1 MSAPLP
7 PPPDDWTCQELVEVV
22 TDYLEGALTPAEAAQ
37 FEQHIALC
45 APCHDFVEQI
55 RQTIAATGRLRREEL
70 APAQQ
75 TRLVEL
81 FHNWR
86 TKN

>member
-1 MSAPLP
+1 MSAPLQP
-7 PPPDDWTCQELVEVV
+7 EDLTCQELVEVV

-45 APCHDFVEQI
+45 APCHEFVEQM
-55 RQTIAATGRLRREEL
+55 RRTIAATGRLRTEGLVPTER
-70 APAQQ
+70 

-86 TKN
+86 AKK

>member
-7 PPPDDWTCQELVEVV
+7 PDDLTCKELVEVV
-22 TDYLEGALTPAEAAQ
+22 TNYLEGVLAPAEAAQ

-45 APCHDFVEQI
+45 APCHEYVEQI
-55 RQTIAATGRLRREEL
+55 RRTIAATGRLRSEEL
-70 APAQQ
+70 PPTER

-86 TKN
+86 AKK

>member
-1 MSAPLP
+1 
-7 PPPDDWTCQELVEVV
+7 LVELV
-22 TDYLEGALTPAEAAQ
+22 TDYLEGALSPTETAQ

-45 APCHDFVEQI
+45 APCHEFVEQM
-55 RQTIAATGRLRREEL
+55 RRTIAVTGRLPSAEL
-70 APAQQ
+70 APTQR

-86 TKN
+86 TKHEEPGTEN